1 MLLVRK
7 TIGQFLK
14 LKEPELVQ
22 MRRRRKFRRK
32 QFWSMGVMDIITVD
46 QHDKWKRFGLYLHAG
61 LDPFPGRVLWT
72 KIWWTNRDPRLV
84 CSYYL
89 NACRKEGGTS

>member
-1 MLLVRK
+1 MRK

-22 MRRRRKFRRK
+22 MRRHRMFRWKR
-32 QFWSMGVMDIITVD
+32 FWSAGVMDIITVD
-46 QHDKWKRFGLYLHAG
+46 QHDKWKPFGLYLHAG
-61 LDPFPGRVLWT
+61 LDPFPGCVLWT
-72 KIWWTNRDPRLV
+72 KIWWTNWDPRLV

-89 NACRKEGGTS
+89 NACRKEGGMLW